1 MWTRVLYVL
10 SGTPMIVCGGLFNKQ
25 EWWVMQVG
33 MVLARATAGHCQ
45 EEESGTS
52 VEEEP
57 RVVERECHE
66 LTSGK
71 P

>member
-1 MWTRVLYVL
+1 MLYVL

-57 RVVERECHE
+57 RALERV
-66 LTSGK
+66 S
-71 P
+71 